1 MKTSAAKKN
10 QTECE
15 CSLCQG
21 ELYRHWWCG
30 CALTATLYGLCAP
43 GYQMWD
49 QHLEQAE
56 TIRMGVQ
63 MLSRSAFISVT
74 VETDSKQ
81 LIDLWNSRSPIIHIL
96 TNIHDFSSSFF
107 ELVHV
112 SHCCAKEA

>member
-81 LIDLWNSRSPIIHIL
+81 
-96 TNIHDFSSSFF
+96 HDFSSSFF